1 MVGTQHLLLF
11 LRELRLQIA
20 LMHTVE
26 HESRDIL
33 RAQLLRQIL
42 SPLLRGQPPVLI
54 AVESAIAVH
63 ILEGFAIDRQQFHT
77 RICLQPQLSAAFILH
92 QQIAIRRFCLRIVL
106 SCRSLYLRTSHR
118 QR

>member
-26 HESRDIL
+26 HESCNVL
-33 RAQLLRQIL
+33 CAQLLRQIL

-77 RICLQPQLSAAFILH
+77 GIRLQPQLSAAFILH
-92 QQIAIRRFCLRIVL
+92 QQIAIR
-106 SCRSLYLRTSHR
+106 
-118 QR
+118 